1 MGSPGSVSN
10 PSAVAS
16 VPAEMSGSE
25 LQAAAM
31 DPRKIGQRYFG
42 FLDRHWDKL
51 PAFVAK
57 FLVSFAI
64 IMFGFSIHGD
74 WMLLVVHFFKYMN
87 GDGDLGATA
96 DVTISEQI
104 NGSSASSSPF
114 SLKDYRL
121 EGLGSFL
128 FPATLMSYVSYFGAG
143 GFLHWFYYVRQRD
156 RPQDWKCQPTKWLAP
171 ELELHEIVLG
181 STSLFLGS
189 IISGVFSC
197 YINNGGWTT
206 LYYNV
211 SDYGWVWLFL
221 QFPIVFIWQDYLTYW
236 HHRLYHNPFLYKH
249 FHKLHHTYKQPT
261 AFSVTAI
268 HPVEFLHIQAVLMSN
283 MFLFPTHYMTQTLIL
298 PYVYCNG
305 ILNHSGIN
313 FKAQWWQPWQPHC
326 IFHDNHHQY
335 FHVNFGFNIEYWDKL
350 HGTYRMKDRI
360 YREDIFYG
368 KGKSLKEASETELAK
383 DIAERKSENPL
394 AHDNDKNTFE
404 LFENDLKL
412 E

>member
-1 MGSPGSVSN
+1 MPSKLIGKGETYAAFWISPGSVSN

-64 IMFGFSIHGD
+64 IMFGFSIHGNYSLTMRFNAFGVNIMIDAGD

-143 GFLHWFYYVRQRD
+143 GFLHVR
-156 RPQDWKCQPTKWLAP
+156 
-171 ELELHEIVLG
+171 
-181 STSLFLGS
+181 S
-189 IISGVFSC
+189 I
-197 YINNGGWTT
+197 
-206 LYYNV
+206 
-211 SDYGWVWLFL
+211 
-221 QFPIVFIWQDYLTYW
+221 LT
-236 HHRLYHNPFLYKH
+236 
-249 FHKLHHTYKQPT
+249 
-261 AFSVTAI
+261 
-268 HPVEFLHIQAVLMSN
+268 
-283 MFLFPTHYMTQTLIL
+283 
-298 PYVYCNG
+298 
-305 ILNHSGIN
+305 
-313 FKAQWWQPWQPHC
+313 
-326 IFHDNHHQY
+326 
-335 FHVNFGFNIEYWDKL
+335 
-350 HGTYRMKDRI
+350 
-360 YREDIFYG
+360 
-368 KGKSLKEASETELAK
+368 
-383 DIAERKSENPL
+383 
-394 AHDNDKNTFE
+394 
-404 LFENDLKL
+404 
-412 E
+412 